1 MFDAVEKSEYL
12 DSCTIDK
19 LNPSG
24 FTCMFNLTKVGA
36 GKELRIY
43 MPTTFNGRPDTGPS
57 DNTLIEFT
65 SILAGDIL
73 PIITMNSISG
83 TYTTA
88 DTIELTAITNS
99 VAAKPLN
106 YTWMLDTVINIG
118 HGESIA
124 INASAFP
131 LKDYDIGL
139 FVEDAL
145 GFSAETH
152 ATISIID
159 EVVVEE
165 EPLMSVQQLATR
177 PNSCMMYSY
186 RLKN

>member
-1 MFDAVEKSEYL
+1 
-12 DSCTIDK
+12 
-19 LNPSG
+19 
-24 FTCMFNLTKVGA
+24 MFNLTKVGE

-43 MPTTFNGRPDTGPS
+43 MPTTFDGRPDTGPS

-88 DTIELTAITNS
+88 DAIELTAVTNT
-99 VAAKPLN
+99 VAAEPLN
-106 YTWMLDTVINIG
+106 YTWVLDTVITIG
-118 HGESIA
+118 YGKSIS
-124 INASAFP
+124 INASSFP

-139 FVEDAL
+139 YVEDAL
-145 GFSAETH
+145 GFNAEAH

-159 EVVVEE
+159 EVLINEQ
-165 EPLMSVQQLATR
+165 PLLSGSAVSLDKAQFVYDVLLPIEGFNYNIAGGK
-177 PNSCMMYSY
+177 S
-186 RLKN
+186 L